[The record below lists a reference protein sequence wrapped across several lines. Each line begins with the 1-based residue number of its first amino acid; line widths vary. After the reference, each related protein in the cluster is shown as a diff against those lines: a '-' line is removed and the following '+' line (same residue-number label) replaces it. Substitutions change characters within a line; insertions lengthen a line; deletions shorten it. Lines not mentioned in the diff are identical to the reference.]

1 MNDLVSAIKLNLQ
14 DAPKLKQYKFD
25 QRGIRGV
32 VIGMLNNHNS
42 TVGVRNVIQSI
53 NNTGSEIEPLVLDAT
68 VPVNLRTH
76 LKVFGLTL
84 EDWTYPKSPAEQW
97 MCPKTGLKLSGY
109 AANDWTKVVACM
121 VSHMRA
127 WKLAIDTNEAIV
139 VLEHDAKFE
148 RKFVVADIMD
158 QFTGGVLGLNNPLGA
173 TRRSRQFYD
182 TIANQA
188 TGNHQQVFDA
198 PWIDDQSVP
207 QGIAGNSAYLI
218 KPEPAQMLLDKVLEV
233 GLWPND
239 ALMCKQLF
247 PWLQVA
253 YPFYTSLQGIKST
266 TQG

>member
-1 MNDLVSAIKLNLQ
+1 MNDLISAIKLNLQ
-14 DAPKLKQYKFD
+14 DTPKLRQPRYD
-25 QRGIRGV
+25 DRGIRGV
-32 VIGMLNNHNS
+32 VIGMLNNHTS
-42 TVGVRNVIQSI
+42 TVGVRNVLQSI
-53 NNTGSEIEPLVLDAT
+53 KKTKSEIEAHVLDAT
-68 VPVNLRTH
+68 TPLDLNIH
-76 LKVFGLTL
+76 LEVFGLTL
-84 EDWTYPKSPAEQW
+84 GDWSYPKSPAEQW
-97 MCPKTGLKLSGY
+97 IDPKTGLRVNGY

-127 WKLAIDTNEAIV
+127 WKFAVDINRPIM
-139 VLEHDAKFE
+139 VLEHDAVFE
-148 RKFVVADIMD
+148 RKFMFDDVVD
-158 QFTGGVLGLNNPLGA
+158 QFTGGILGLNNPLGA

-182 TIANQA
+182 SIVNQA
-188 TGNHQQVFDA
+188 TGNHPQVFDA
-198 PWIDDQSVP
+198 PWIDDKSIP

-218 KPEPAQMLLDKVLEV
+218 KPEPAQMLLDKISEI